1 MSNNNLLSLVITES
15 FNSQSFTIEKVTAI
29 PNVSASIYI
38 VIMAPNGKLYDRTLS
53 LEGDFYC

>member
-15 FNSQSFTIEKVTAI
+15 FNLQSFTIEKVTAI
-29 PNVSASIYI
+29 PNVSARIYI

-53 LEGDFYC
+53 LEGDSYC